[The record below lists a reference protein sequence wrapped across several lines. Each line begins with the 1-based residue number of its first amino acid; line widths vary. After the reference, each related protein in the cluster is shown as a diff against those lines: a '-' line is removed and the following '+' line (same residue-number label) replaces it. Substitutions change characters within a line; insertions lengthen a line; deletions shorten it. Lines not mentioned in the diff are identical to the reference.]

1 MFKWENSLFQ
11 WPRSIANCW
20 RNQRVY
26 PINIALNLHLIIIE
40 STYII
45 ISHAKIRW
53 FERIPQRTSRKG
65 WKPSR
70 YFSDFVWPGH
80 EAPAEE
86 IGRVETWKSHE
97 ISLYFL
103 HMNMNYYYC
112 CYCYLSLLLYV
123 IVIIIITVIM
133 HNVYFICYCLLSL
146 LLSLLLYIYIYR

>member
-1 MFKWENSLFQ
+1 M
-11 WPRSIANCW
+11 
-20 RNQRVY
+20 
-26 PINIALNLHLIIIE
+26 
-40 STYII
+40 
-45 ISHAKIRW
+45 
-53 FERIPQRTSRKG
+53 
-65 WKPSR
+65 
-70 YFSDFVWPGH
+70 WPGH

-146 LLSLLLYIYIYR
+146 LLSLLLYIYIDRDAQIIRDIQLLNHAIFQRERYGTYKYIYI